1 MRKNEFFKWVLAVL
15 CGLLVW
21 GIVKAIFFIM
31 MIGSLAGSATSS
43 GGSSTLIPKEGIL
56 LMDMS
61 SLVITEQTTEAMPS
75 LSLSTSGLGGG
86 TSVAPV
92 GLFDAVRAIHK
103 AAEDPGVKVILLK
116 TDNIASSLANV
127 SEIRKA
133 LTDFRK
139 SGKAVVAYGEA
150 YSSGSYYLAS
160 VADKIYTT
168 SHHGGNIF
176 MLGLG
181 GRMIFLKD
189 LLDKL
194 GVNYQL
200 IRHGKYKSAG
210 EMYIMNAPSPEN
222 MEQNQVMINS
232 MWESVAKE
240 TAEARGISVDS
251 LNYFIDNLS
260 INFPEDMIAHNLA
273 DEVLSVEGYKEK
285 MAVLAG
291 KDKFKDVKFIPFKDY
306 AAAKVKPNTVAK
318 KKIAVIYA
326 SGNIVEEDD
335 PNNISGDRFANI
347 IAKVRADSTVK
358 AVVLRV
364 NSPGGTVL
372 AASKIKEEIDLTRAV
387 KPVVAS
393 YGEYAASGGYWISN
407 SCDHIFSGATTLTG
421 SIGCFSAIPEFSK
434 TVKNVAHVNVVP
446 VNSHK
451 HSDMVSLMR
460 PFNEE
465 ETRLMQDYVD
475 DIYTRFVNIVAE
487 GRGMT
492 YEAVDEIAQGR
503 VWTGADALKLGLV
516 DELGTLED
524 AIAYAASLG
533 GDPDVAA
540 WNVTGYPKPLTM
552 MQQIFSQFGA
562 KDPNAEDIVENVLEG
577 TPMEGIA
584 KSLLEWQRSWTKSNG
599 QLMFAR
605 LPFEFEVR

>member
-1 MRKNEFFKWVLAVL
+1 MKKTEFFKWVLAVI
-15 CGLLVW
+15 CGLFVW
-21 GIVKAIFFIM
+21 GLVKAIFFIM
-31 MIGSLAGSATSS
+31 MIGSLASSAASSS
-43 GGSSTLIPKEGIL
+43 GSSALIPKEGVL

-61 SLVITEQTTEAMPS
+61 TLIITEQTTEGMPTMS
-75 LSLSTSGLGGG
+75 LNSLSGLGSG
-86 TSVAPV
+86 SMIAPV
-92 GLFDAVRAIHK
+92 GVYDAVRAIHT
-103 AAEDPGVKVILLK
+103 AAADPGVKLILLK
-116 TDNIASSLANV
+116 TDNIASELSNV
-127 SEIRKA
+127 SEVREA
-133 LTDFRK
+133 LADFRK

-150 YSSGSYYLAS
+150 YTSGSYYLAS
-160 VADKIYTT
+160 IADKVYTT
-168 SHHGGNIF
+168 SHHGGNNF

-210 EMYIMNAPSPEN
+210 EMYIRNTPSPEN
-222 MEQNQVMINS
+222 MEQNQVMIDS
-232 MWESVAKE
+232 MWESIANE
-240 TAEARGISVDS
+240 TAQARGISVDS

-260 INFPEDMIAHNLA
+260 INFPEDMTKHNLA
-273 DEVLSVEGYKEK
+273 DEILTVEGYKEK

-291 KDKFKDVKFIPFKDY
+291 KDKYKDVKFIPFKDY
-306 AAAKVKPNTVAK
+306 VTAKVKPNTASK

-326 SGNIVEEDD
+326 DGNIVEQED

-347 IAKVRADSTVK
+347 IAKVRADSTIK

-393 YGEYAASGGYWISN
+393 YGAYAASGGYWISN

-434 TVKNVAHVNVVP
+434 TVKDIAKVNIVP

-465 ETRLMQDYVD
+465 ETRMMQDYVD
-475 DIYTRFVNIVAE
+475 DIYTNFVNIVAE
-487 GRGMT
+487 GRDMT

-503 VWTGADALKLGLV
+503 VWTGADALGIGLV
-516 DELGTLED
+516 DALGTLSD
-524 AIAYAASLG
+524 AVAYAASQAGLISES
-533 GDPDVAA
+533 DYQVAA
-540 WNVTGYPKPLTM
+540 FPRPLTAMEQILEM
-552 MQQIFSQFGA
+552 MGQSKRDKSILA
-562 KDPNAEDIVENVLEG
+562 G
-577 TPMEGIA
+577 TPFAALGRA
-584 KSLLEWQRSWTKSNG
+584 LEKLGEDAGRPG
-599 QLMFAR
+599 RAFAAMPYSIEIR
-605 LPFEFEVR
+605 